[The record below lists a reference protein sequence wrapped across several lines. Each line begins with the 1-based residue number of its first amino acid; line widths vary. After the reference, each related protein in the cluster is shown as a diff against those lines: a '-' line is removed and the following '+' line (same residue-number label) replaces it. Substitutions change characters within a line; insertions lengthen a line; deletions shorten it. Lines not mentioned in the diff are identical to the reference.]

1 METPS
6 STRRV
11 TRSQVIAANSNSTNN
26 TSMSK
31 IIKES
36 EKKEVTKK
44 SALLDITNGS
54 PIVGLATGI
63 LETPSSAVSRSTQ
76 RRKCCTPGSGEAL
89 LRGQVKNL
97 LQMVEE
103 EAEISKSSLG
113 KRPNFFHVVN
123 SPMSLVA
130 PTPANTPLMD
140 LSANDL
146 LPPVTASPVEDK
158 FIISQIL
165 NKIMYEGKKQE
176 SVESETSSNN
186 ITRSLLLDF
195 YDKSE
200 SSVCSSVFAY
210 QEKEEER
217 DDKYEEIDE
226 DGGLVVDELCEAM
239 NNINVNG
246 GGQKFAGFVYNSDD
260 EFEGVEKCDEFE
272 GVEKCDEFEGVL
284 HLKGLPTPKAK
295 STCVSLSKIE

>member
-1 METPS
+1 METPT

-11 TRSQVIAANSNSTNN
+11 TRSQILAASNSTNN

-31 IIKES
+31 INKET
-36 EKKEVTKK
+36 EKKEVTVK

-76 RRKCCTPGSGEAL
+76 RKKCCTPGSGEAL

-103 EAEISKSSLG
+103 EAEISKISLE
-113 KRPNFFHVVN
+113 KRPNFFHVRGIVN
-123 SPMSLVA
+123 SPMNLLA

-140 LSANDL
+140 LFANEV

-158 FIISQIL
+158 FVISQIL
-165 NKIMYEGKKQE
+165 NKMMFEGKKQE
-176 SVESETSSNN
+176 SVESETSSN

-195 YDKSE
+195 SDKSE
-200 SSVCSSVFAY
+200 SSVCSSIFTY
-210 QEKEEER
+210 QAKEEEC

-226 DGGLVVDELCEAM
+226 DGGVAVDELCEAIS
-239 NNINVNG
+239 NINVNG
-246 GGQKFAGFVYNSDD
+246 GGQKFAGKRTKFVYNSDD
-260 EFEGVEKCDEFE
+260 EFEGVEEFSASP
-272 GVEKCDEFEGVL
+272 GVL
-284 HLKGLPTPKAK
+284 QLKGLPTPKGK
-295 STCVSLSKIE
+295 HLRFPEEN

>member
-113 KRPNFFHVVN
+113 KRPNFFHVV
-123 SPMSLVA
+123 A

-246 GGQKFAGFVYNSDD
+246 GGQIHNSD
-260 EFEGVEKCDEFE
+260 DEFE

-284 HLKGLPTPKAK
+284 HLKGIAY
-295 STCVSLSKIE
+295 S